1 MYASQTPALR
11 SSAAALSGMYKQVGL
26 STGVEDASPHRLVA
40 MLFEGLLES
49 LARARGAMRSGDIEA
64 KCMALGRASR
74 IVDEGL
80 KGGLDLTAGGA
91 VAHNLDALYNYV
103 SHRLLIAN
111 LRNDVAAVD
120 ECYRLIEPVAD
131 AWNEIAGGKPASEG
145 QPVKAAA

>member
-1 MYASQTPALR
+1 MYASQTPNPR
-11 SSAAALSGMYKQVGL
+11 SAAAALSGMYKQVGL

-80 KGGLDLTAGGA
+80 KGALNVPAGGA
-91 VAHNLDALYNYV
+91 VAQNLDALYNYV

-131 AWNEIAGGKPASEG
+131 AWNEIAAAKPASEG
-145 QPVKAAA
+145 QPVKASV